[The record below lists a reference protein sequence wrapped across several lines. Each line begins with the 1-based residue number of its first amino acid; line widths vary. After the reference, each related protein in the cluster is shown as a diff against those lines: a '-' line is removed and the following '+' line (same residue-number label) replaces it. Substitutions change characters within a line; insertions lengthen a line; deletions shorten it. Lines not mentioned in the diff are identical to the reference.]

1 MKDQSTQNR
10 AHGSETQYSENEVIL
25 KECYQD
31 AITHTLCYHKS
42 TVIQCRNPVSTQ
54 TQVKGASSHKNT
66 KLI

>member
-10 AHGSETQYSENEVIL
+10 VHDSKTQYSEDGVIL

-42 TVIQCRNPVSTQ
+42 IVIQCRNPISTHI
-54 TQVKGASSHKNT
+54 QVKGASSHKNT